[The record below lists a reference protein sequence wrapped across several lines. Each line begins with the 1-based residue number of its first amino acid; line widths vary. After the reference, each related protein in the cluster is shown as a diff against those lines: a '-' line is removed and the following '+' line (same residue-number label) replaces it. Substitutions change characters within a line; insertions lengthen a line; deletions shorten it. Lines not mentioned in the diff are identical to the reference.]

1 MQITTFMLLMNLPIP
16 WGESFTVSLRRSCRM
31 LGTNMNMQTSED
43 RDVKKPNTVPK
54 IKTVI
59 PDGED
64 PTDREE
70 SDFHHH
76 DLPTPSIENE
86 LLLKKFINE
95 INKKD
100 RGLVIEEE
108 VEDFGETL
116 DLLLDKTFDTFE
128 DIGFMYNRM
137 MKEKEI
143 RYGPDTLEE
152 WNENLPHKPRV
163 LVVGSGWASHAFI
176 KCLNTE
182 KYRSLVVS
190 PTNYFVFTPMLAS
203 TSVGTTETRSIIE
216 ATRDSNPFSRFLEG
230 RVLDFDLERKT
241 AKVQLGEGDIMDV
254 SDDSGELIDIP
265 YDICVYAVGVGPIS
279 SSLRTPGLSK
289 ENVYFLK
296 TVNDAKRL
304 KKRVID
310 LLEQASQPGLSDE
323 ERRKMLTFVV
333 VGGGPTGVE
342 YCGELC
348 DFLEDVT
355 SKGRRGINRGVGPFA
370 NLAKLTSIKL
380 IQGNEDLL
388 PMFDKS
394 LRESAKTGLMEKG
407 VDVMTSTSV
416 SRIEGKDQIVL
427 SSESGETKV
436 DCGIIVWAAGTKQLK
451 ITESVINNLDEY
463 AIKQGFETKPS
474 QLSVRGRIPVDK
486 WLRVISTPPGSMLAM
501 GDAACPIDSKDLPQT
516 AQVAAQQGA
525 YIARLLNREYDLTG
539 DGSFD
544 KVDLCL
550 GPPINRDAE
559 AGNTLALQKLRGR
572 VKAKPFKFLNLGQ
585 LAYTGGGQ
593 ALSQV
598 ELGNKK
604 IFNQAGSVGFLLWR
618 SVYIVKQVSTKTR
631 LLVLF
636 DWFKTRIFGR
646 DVTRM

>member
-1 MQITTFMLLMNLPIP
+1 MMQITTLMLLMILPIP
-16 WGESFTVSLRRSCRM
+16 WTESFTVTLQRSSRM
-31 LGTNMNMQTSED
+31 LRTSMNMQTSED
-43 RDVKKPNTVPK
+43 QDVKNPVAVPK
-54 IKTVI
+54 IKI
-59 PDGED
+59 MFPDNED
-64 PTDREE
+64 TTDEKE
-70 SDFHHH
+70 NKEPY
-76 DLPTPSIENE
+76 LPSIENE
-86 LLLKKFINE
+86 LLLKKFIKE

-100 RGLVIEEE
+100 RGLVIEEDE
-108 VEDFGETL
+108 EEDFSETL
-116 DLLLDKTFDTFE
+116 DLIIDKTFDTIG
-128 DIGFMYNRM
+128 DISYMFNRM

-143 RYGPDTLEE
+143 SYSPDTLDE

-216 ATRDSNPFSRFLEG
+216 ATRDSNPFSRYLEG
-230 RVLDFDLERKT
+230 RVLDFDLEKKIAR
-241 AKVQLGEGDIMDV
+241 ARLGEGDIIDDD
-254 SDDSGELIDIP
+254 DDSGELVDIP

-289 ENVYFLK
+289 ENVCFLK

-304 KKRVID
+304 KRRVID
-310 LLEQASQPGLSDE
+310 LLEQVSQPGLSDE
-323 ERRKMLTFVV
+323 ERRKLLTFVV

-355 SKGRRGINRGVGPFA
+355 SKGRRGINRGIGPFV
-370 NLAKLTSIKL
+370 NLANLTSIKL

-388 PMFDKS
+388 PMFDRS
-394 LRESAKTGLMEKG
+394 LRESAKTDLIEKG

-416 SRIEGKDQIVL
+416 SRIEGKNQIVV
-427 SSESGETKV
+427 SKQSEESKI
-436 DCGIIVWAAGTKQLK
+436 DCGIVVWAAGTKQLK
-451 ITESVINNLDEY
+451 VTESVIQNLDEY
-463 AIKQGFETKPS
+463 AIKHDFKSKPS

-501 GDAACPIDSKDLPQT
+501 GDAACPIDSLELPQT

-539 DGSFD
+539 DGSHD
-544 KVDLCL
+544 KVGPIL

-559 AGNTLALQKLRGR
+559 KGDTSALRKVRGR

-585 LAYTGGGQ
+585 LAYTGGGK

-598 ELGNKK
+598 QLGEKK
-604 IFNQAGSVGFLLWR
+604 LFNQAGSVGFLLWR